1 MVQTAGYDDSV
12 LPQSTYRGA
21 IMSGWTGNEVVYAKN
36 ILDIWDKRESESN
49 SNAIKSRPRPKI
61 ATTTISYT
69 RSNFIKKHKQKQKVR
84 KVKKRKTSESD
95 TIVELD
101 EVIVKDRKG
110 FHIKK
115 EKQRAWIA
123 KKNLEKKKKS
133 RGKQSYKKHHY
144 DKYSNF

>member
-1 MVQTAGYDDSV
+1 
-12 LPQSTYRGA
+12 
-21 IMSGWTGNEVVYAKN
+21 MSGWTGNEVVYAKN
-36 ILDIWDKRESESN
+36 ILDIWDKRESESISKVTKN
-49 SNAIKSRPRPKI
+49 SAIPKK

-69 RSNFIKKHKQKQKVR
+69 RSNFIKKQKQKVR